1 MKVSYQWL
9 KELVD
14 LEGISYEQLVKD
26 LSLYIVEVDAIDK
39 LAKGTSIITAKVLEC
54 VPHPDSDHLH
64 VTKVDTGSEIL
75 QVVCGAPNV
84 EAGQTVMLA
93 LPGAKLP
100 GGTIKPSL
108 IRGVESNGMICSLQE
123 VELDNKYI
131 PEAYKNGIYVLP
143 DDTPLGVDAL
153 DYLGLNDDI
162 IELGL
167 TPNRMDLL
175 SMNGV
180 ANDLAAFYHR
190 NRFYEFG
197 EVEESKKLAKEELSV
212 EVATK
217 RCLSYNARVI
227 KNVKIAES
235 PTFIKSRLMACG
247 IRPINNVVDITN
259 YILMLFGQPLHAF
272 DQDILGGKIVVRDAY
287 ENEEVVTLD
296 DVKRTLNPQDIV
308 ITDGKEVTCLGGVMG
323 CSNTEVTDNTKNIV
337 LEAAIFDP
345 LSVRKTSSRLGL
357 RSESSTRFER
367 GVDLNQTVE
376 ALNYATFLL
385 EKYAGGQA
393 LAGVVSSGIDHID
406 DKVIKLALN
415 DVTAYLGIEV
425 AKDKFED
432 ILNSLGFGVQLL
444 EKDEYEITVPNRR
457 MDITIKADLIEEI
470 ARMYGYQNL
479 NSTLPKQ
486 SQLGEL
492 SLAQKRL
499 KTIRHTMASLGLNEV
514 NTYALVSDADNNLF
528 NVLKPKNAKPIALL
542 HPMSEDHAK
551 LRMSIM
557 PSLLKVAQYNSARKL
572 NDLALFEL
580 GSRYYIDGT
589 ENNIDVS
596 KEEIVLAGLLSGKFD
611 NLSWGEKKQ
620 VDFFTVKGLLE
631 NLEHHLGISFKY
643 QKMDNVENTM
653 HPGRSAV
660 IKFQNE
666 VIGYLAAL
674 HPAYAKTLDLEDT
687 YIFEIVLTKVLKQ
700 KASIIKFSP
709 MVKKPVVVRDFAFV
723 MEKDIPVGDVVEAIY
738 RIDRNL
744 ISNVEV
750 FDIYESA
757 LLGSKRS
764 VAFKVSLSS
773 DDNLTDEVITEK
785 TKKITDMMEQ
795 KFKAL
800 LRM

>member
-39 LAKGTSIITAKVLEC
+39 LTKGTSIITAKVLEC
-54 VPHPDSDHLH
+54 LPHPDSDHLH
-64 VTKVDTGSEIL
+64 VTKVDTGTEVL

-84 EAGQTVMLA
+84 AAGQTVMLA

-100 GGTIKPSL
+100 GGTIKPSV

-143 DDTPLGVDAL
+143 EGTPLGVDAL

-197 EVEESKKLAKEELSV
+197 EVIEDAKATSSELSV
-212 EVATK
+212 EVQTDK
-217 RCLSYNARVI
+217 CLSYNARVI
-227 KNVKIAES
+227 KNVKIGES
-235 PTFIKSRLMACG
+235 PTFIKSRLMASG

-272 DQDILGGKIVVRDAY
+272 DQDILGGKIVVRNAN
-287 ENEEVVTLD
+287 EAEEVVTLD
-296 DVKRTLNPQDIV
+296 EVKRTLNPQDIV
-308 ITDGKEVTCLGGVMG
+308 ITDGKVVTCLGGVMG
-323 CSNTEVTDNTKNIV
+323 CANTEVTDQTKNIV
-337 LEAAIFDP
+337 LEAAIFNP

-376 ALNYATFLL
+376 ALNYATYLL

-393 LAGVVSSGIDHID
+393 LAGVVSVGTEHID
-406 DKVIKLALN
+406 DKVIELQMN
-415 DVTAYLGIEV
+415 DIEAYLGI
-425 AKDKFED
+425 KIPDDKVID
-432 ILNSLGFGVQLL
+432 ILTSLGFGVEEQKETL
-444 EKDEYEITVPNRR
+444 KVSVPNRR
-457 MDITIKADLIEEI
+457 LDISIKADLIEEI
-470 ARMYGYQNL
+470 ARLYGYHNL
-479 NSTLPKQ
+479 ANTLPKQ

-514 NTYALVSDADNNLF
+514 NTYALVSKEDNQVF
-528 NVLKPKNAKPIALL
+528 NVLKPKNASPISLL
-542 HPMSEDHAK
+542 HPMSEDHAE

-557 PSLLKVAQYNSARKL
+557 PSLLKVAQYNTARKL
-572 NDLALFEL
+572 SDLALFEI

-589 ENNIDVS
+589 ENEIDVS
-596 KEEIVLAGLLSGKFD
+596 KEEIVLAGLLSGRFD
-611 NLSWGEKKQ
+611 NLSWGEKKH
-620 VDFFTVKGLLE
+620 VNFFTVKGLLE

-643 QKMDNVENTM
+643 QKMEAAENTM

-674 HPAYAKTLDLEDT
+674 HPAYAKELDLEDT
-687 YIFEIVLTKVLKQ
+687 YIFEIVLTKILKQ

-723 MEKDIPVGDVVEAIY
+723 MEKDIPVGDVIEAIY

-785 TKKITDMMEQ
+785 CKKITDMMEQ
-795 KFKAL
+795 KYKAL

>member
-39 LAKGTSIITAKVLEC
+39 LTKGTNIVTAKVLEC

-64 VTKVDTGSEIL
+64 VTKVDTGTEVL

-84 EAGQTVMLA
+84 AAGQIVMLA

-100 GGTIKPSL
+100 GGTIKQSV
-108 IRGVESNGMICSLQE
+108 IRGVESNGMICSLAE

-143 DDTPLGVDAL
+143 EDTPLGLDAL
-153 DYLGLNDDI
+153 EYLGLNDDI

-190 NRFYEFG
+190 DRFYEFG
-197 EVEESKKLAKEELSV
+197 EVVESKKEASSELKV
-212 EVATK
+212 EVKTDK
-217 RCLSYNARVI
+217 CLLYNARVI

-235 PTFIKSRLMACG
+235 PTFIKSRLMASG

-272 DQDILGGKIVVRDAY
+272 DQDVLGGKIVVRDAKDG
-287 ENEEVVTLD
+287 EEVVTLD
-296 DVKRTLNPQDIV
+296 DIKRTLNSQDIV
-308 ITDGKEVTCLGGVMG
+308 ITDGSAVTCIGGVMG
-323 CSNTEVTDNTKNIV
+323 CANTEVTDNTKNIV

-345 LSVRKTSSRLGL
+345 LSVRKTSSKLGL

-385 EKYAGGQA
+385 EKYAGGEA
-393 LAGVVSSGIDHID
+393 LAGVLSVGITHID
-406 DKVIKLALN
+406 DKTIELSPS
-415 DVTAYLGIEV
+415 DVEAYLGIKIEEEKIV
-425 AKDKFED
+425 D
-432 ILNSLGFGVQLL
+432 ILTSLGFEVESGKQLTV
-444 EKDEYEITVPNRR
+444 KVPNRR
-457 MDITIKADLIEEI
+457 LDISIKADLIEEI
-470 ARMYGYQNL
+470 ARLYGYQNL
-479 NSTLPKQ
+479 ASTLPKQ

-492 SLAQKRL
+492 TLPQKRIKL
-499 KTIRHTMASLGLNEV
+499 IRHTLAGLGLNEV
-514 NTYALVSDADNNLF
+514 NTYALVSSEENNLF
-528 NVLKPKNAKPIALL
+528 TTLKPKNAKPISLL
-542 HPMSEDHAK
+542 HPMSEEHAE
-551 LRMSIM
+551 LRMGLI
-557 PSLLKVAQYNSARKL
+557 PSLIEVAKYNTARKL
-572 NDLALFEL
+572 TDLALFEL
-580 GSRYYIDGT
+580 GSRYYTDGT
-589 ENNIDVS
+589 ETDIDVS
-596 KEEIVLAGLLSGKFD
+596 HEEVVLAGLFSGKFD
-611 NLSWGEKKQ
+611 NLSWGEKKN
-620 VDFFTVKGLLE
+620 VDFYSVKGILE
-631 NLEHHLGISFKY
+631 NLEKHLGITLKY
-643 QKMDNVENTM
+643 QKMDSVDPLL

-666 VIGYLAAL
+666 VIGYLASL
-674 HPAYAKTLDLEDT
+674 HPAYAKSNDLEDT
-687 YIFEIVLTKVLKQ
+687 YIFEIVLTKILNQ
-700 KASIIKFSP
+700 KATTIKFAP
-709 MVKKPVVVRDFAFV
+709 MSNKPVVVRDLAFV
-723 MEKDIPVGDVVEAIY
+723 MERSVPVGELMEAIAKV
-738 RIDRNL
+738 DRNL
-744 ISNVEV
+744 ISKVEV
-750 FDIYESA
+750 FDIYESV

-764 VAFKVSLSS
+764 VAFTVYFES
-773 DDNLTDEVITEK
+773 DEALTDEIINAKINKIIEIAQ
-785 TKKITDMMEQ
+785 TKYQAM
-795 KFKAL
+795 